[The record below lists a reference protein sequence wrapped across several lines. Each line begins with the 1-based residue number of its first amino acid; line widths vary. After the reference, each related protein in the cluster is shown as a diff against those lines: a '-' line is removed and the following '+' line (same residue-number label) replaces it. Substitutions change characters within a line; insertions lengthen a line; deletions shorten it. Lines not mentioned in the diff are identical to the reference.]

1 MADPEPRTPSTPAQ
15 RERRAAMERLAAAAR
30 AFNDAVGET
39 GVDVEECD
47 AIAAAL
53 APLTERLRATRHD
66 GPYSGLT
73 IRPTDYTIP
82 EEPMPMNPIIGACNP
97 ARPDV
102 FLRLPDGRVEGRAK
116 FTRRF
121 TGPPG
126 FVHGGI
132 TAMIADQLVAL
143 APLAIGLRPIT
154 RALHIRYRRPVPL
167 DAELELVAE
176 CEPDDDGYRA
186 FFQIRHDGTVLVA
199 GEAELVSW
207 EQFDARN
214 QARRQSRDH
223 EGR

>member
-1 MADPEPRTPSTPAQ
+1 MADPEPQTTSTPEQ
-15 RERRAAMERLAAAAR
+15 RQRRAAMERLAVAAR
-30 AFNDAVGET
+30 AFNDAAGET
-39 GVDVEECD
+39 AINVEECD

-53 APLTERLRATRHD
+53 APLTERLLAARHD

-102 FLRLPDGRVEGRAK
+102 FLRMPDGRVQGRAN
-116 FTRRF
+116 FARRF

-143 APLAIGLRPIT
+143 APLAIGVRPIT
-154 RALHIRYRRPVPL
+154 RALHVRYKRPVPL
-167 DAELELVAE
+167 HAELELVAQCVE
-176 CEPDDDGYRA
+176 IDNGYRA
-186 FFQIRHDGTVLVA
+186 LFEIRHEGKVLVE
-199 GEAELVSW
+199 GEGELVSW
-207 EQFDARN
+207 EQFAARN
-214 QARRQSRDH
+214 KEREA
-223 EGR
+223 EKG